1 MSVSP
6 FFARPRASA
15 AGRHRCA
22 AAGWRL
28 LPALCGLLAAVL
40 AGPATAAVL
49 TVGAPGTGCNHTS
62 VQAAVNA
69 AQATPGADTI
79 RISRS
84 QSWTAQQIGID
95 SPQDIELIGGFATC
109 GAAAPDGVKTVLDG
123 TGGDRRPVLTIRGN
137 GVFRLRNL
145 TITGGDQDGDDNG
158 GGIYYEGG
166 GILDIADSA
175 ITNNVA
181 YDGGGIY
188 AVGTSILAE
197 LVLGANVT
205 VGYNTARKSGGG
217 VVAKSI
223 EMSLLGPASS
233 LMFNVAQ
240 GSDGGGNGGG
250 LVVVSEQF
258 PSYAYISS
266 NGIGGI
272 GAIYGNTAVNGGG
285 IAVLG
290 GIESASLAEVRIFS
304 TESANPVRINA
315 NTATARGG
323 GIYLKPDADLTSGDA
338 LVYARLWHTAIA
350 DNTAPDGAAVFLDYD
365 SQPAPGNP
373 DQGANFY
380 FNSRGESWNPVDP
393 PPSAAA
399 CALGRPCGYITGN
412 HTGNPTGAVIR
423 ARGAVFTASRV
434 AIHDNEAGRLFHATD
449 ERAFVRLANS
459 LLADNVVA
467 EELVR
472 LNAEDSLS
480 HLAMGHVT
488 IAGNAIGAA
497 SVLVVED
504 EFHFDRSLVAQ
515 PGKRTLAAGGGAR
528 NIEYVLT
535 NDNANMPGAFA
546 LSAPRF
552 VDPARGDYHLRAGS
566 MAVDFA
572 PAAGGVDLEGRSHD
586 IDMPIGGTL
595 NRTADAGAYERP
607 AVQPLVLNGDFDM
620 NLDLWEATGVSS
632 WDGTQNASG
641 PAGSGSVQS
650 AVGSDDL
657 LVAARA
663 QCIHL
668 PGPGNYYL
676 NGWGRVTAGSPF
688 ANTVRLR
695 WELRH
700 NDAPTSCRQGAPN
713 AQGVHTLAQG
723 ATWRRPTAPAAIV
736 VPAASWS
743 RDTSLTVYLEV
754 VNGNPIKGLG
764 EGEVPNGG
772 PTGWFDGITLGLDG
786 EDRIFADDF
795 EN

>member
-1 MSVSP
+1 MSISILP
-6 FFARPRASA
+6 PRASA
-15 AGRHRCA
+15 SASGRRPLLAG
-22 AAGWRL
+22 
-28 LPALCGLLAAVL
+28 LCGLLTL
-40 AGPATAAVL
+40 ILSGPAAAAVL
-49 TVGAPGTGCNHTS
+49 TVGVGSGCHHAT

-69 AQATPGADTI
+69 AQASPGSDTI

-84 QSWTAQQIGID
+84 QAWTAQQISID
-95 SPQDIELIGGFATC
+95 SAQDIELIGGFATC
-109 GAAAPDGVKTVLDG
+109 AATAPDGVKTILDG
-123 TGGDRRPVLTIRGN
+123 TGGARRPVLTIRGN

-166 GILDIADSA
+166 GILDIADTA
-175 ITNNVA
+175 INNNVA
-181 YDGGGIY
+181 YAGGGIY
-188 AVGTSILAE
+188 AVGTGILAE

-205 VGYNTARKSGGG
+205 VGYNTARNSGGG

-223 EMSLLGPASS
+223 EMSLTGPGSS

-250 LVVVSEQF
+250 LTVVSGQF

-290 GIESASLAEVRIFS
+290 GVESALQAEVRIFS

-323 GIYLKPDADLTSGDA
+323 GIYLKPDADITSGDA
-338 LVYARLWHTAIA
+338 LTYARLWHTAIA

-365 SQPAPGNP
+365 SQPFPGNP
-373 DQGANFY
+373 DQGTNFY
-380 FNSRGESWNPVDP
+380 FNTRGESWGPVDP

-399 CALGRPCGYITGN
+399 CALGKPCGYITGN

-423 ARGAVFTASRV
+423 IRGGTFTASRV
-434 AIHDNEAGRLFHATD
+434 AIHDNEGGRLFHVTD
-449 ERAFVRLANS
+449 ERAFVRLANG

-467 EELVR
+467 EELIR
-472 LNAEDSLS
+472 FNAENSLS

-504 EFHFDRSLVAQ
+504 EFYFDRSLVAQ
-515 PGKRTLAAGGGAR
+515 PGKRTLAAGGGTR
-528 NIEYVLT
+528 SIEYVLT

-552 VDPARGDYHLRAGS
+552 VDPAHGDYHLRAGS

-572 PAAGGVDLEGRSHD
+572 PTAGGVDLEGRSHD

-607 AVQPLVLNGDFDM
+607 AVQPLVLNGNFDA

-632 WDGTQNASG
+632 WDGAQNAAG

-650 AVGSDDL
+650 AVGIDDVV
-657 LVAARA
+657 VAARA
-663 QCIHL
+663 QCVHL
-668 PGPGNYYL
+668 PGPGAYYL
-676 NGWGRVTAGSPF
+676 NGWGRVTAGAPF

-713 AQGVHTLAQG
+713 AQGLHTLAQN

-736 VPAASWS
+736 VPPADWS
-743 RDTSLTVYLEV
+743 RDTTLTVYLEV
-754 VNGNPIKGLG
+754 VNGNPIKGRG
-764 EGEVPNGG
+764 EGEVPSGG
-772 PTGWFDGITLGLDG
+772 ATGWFDGITLGLDG

-795 EN
+795 EP